1 MQDGSVIII
10 NIFELFKQTSVLM
23 LARIALIVMI
33 LESEK
38 DAFFC
43 NITLLE

>member
-1 MQDGSVIII
+1 MPDGNVIII
-10 NIFELFKQTSVLM
+10 NIFELFKQTSFLM
-23 LARIALIVMI
+23 LTRMSLIVMI